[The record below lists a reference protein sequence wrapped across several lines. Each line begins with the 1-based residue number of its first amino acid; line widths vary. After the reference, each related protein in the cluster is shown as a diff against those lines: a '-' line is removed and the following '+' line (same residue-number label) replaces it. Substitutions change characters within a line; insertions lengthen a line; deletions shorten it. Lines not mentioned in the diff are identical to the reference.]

1 MIDRRSDLARIRD
14 ALAAAAV
21 VFERFPQGPVKAS
34 TKGNQDPV
42 TEADLEVDRVLREAL
57 VEADEGWL
65 SEETADDP
73 RRLESDRVWVVDP
86 LDGTKEFVLGLPE
99 WCVSVGLVEQG
110 RAVAG
115 GIMNPWIG
123 FIALGAEGHGCT
135 LNGVSAQPTMT
146 AALDASTV
154 LASRTEVDRG
164 QWESWG
170 SAKFRVEA
178 MGSVAFKLARVAV
191 GLADATWTLVPKHEW
206 DVAAGVALVEAAG
219 GWAATL
225 EGERPVFN
233 RTHPKLTGLIASGRN
248 LEQALRTSV
257 LAATYSPRSA

>member
-1 MIDRRSDLARIRD
+1 MNDRSSDLERIGR

-21 VFERFPQGPVKAS
+21 VFERFPQGPVQAA
-34 TKGNQDPV
+34 TKSNQDPV

-57 VEADEGWL
+57 VERGEGWL

-73 RRLESDRVWVVDP
+73 RRLQADRVWVVDP
-86 LDGTKEFVLGLPE
+86 LDGTREFVAGLPE

-123 FIALGAEGHGCT
+123 FVALGAEGHGCT
-135 LNGVSAQPTMT
+135 LNGAPAQPTG
-146 AALDASTV
+146 ASALDASTV

-164 QWESWG
+164 QWENWG
-170 SAKFRVEA
+170 DAPFRIEA

-219 GWAATL
+219 GWVATL
-225 EGERPVFN
+225 DGERPVFN
-233 RTHPKLTGLIASGRN
+233 RPHPKLTGLIASGRQ
-248 LEQALRTSV
+248 LEPALRVSV
-257 LAATYSPRSA
+257 LAS